1 MCFPFRSQ
9 NAQGEWRCGMEK
21 VVELEEGQGDEGNVI
36 QLTPSYYIL
45 E

>member
-9 NAQGEWRCGMEK
+9 SAQGERSCGMEK
-21 VVELEEGQGDEGNVI
+21 VVELEAGQGDEDTVV

-45 E
+45 K